1 MKSFNNGRPLQ
12 SIKEEFYGNESNASK
27 KKLNDRHS
35 GTGKN
40 SGSGYEQTISDQYSS
55 SSPNNFSA
63 NEAEIQRLIKD
74 GQRQSQ
80 LAEITK
86 NHNYS
91 LSMNQPTLKE
101 RIQQYSS
108 SKQK

>member
-1 MKSFNNGRPLQ
+1 MKSLNNGRPLQ
-12 SIKEEFYGNESNASK
+12 AIKEELWGNESNASK
-27 KKLNDRHS
+27 RMLGSKY
-35 GTGKN
+35 

-74 GQRQSQ
+74 GKKQSQ
-80 LAEITK
+80 LAQITK

-101 RIQQYSS
+101 RIQQFSS
-108 SKQK
+108 TKQK